1 MSAASGG
8 NSEPKQGQR
17 SQSAR
22 GFCPRSTMRV
32 PQPDIIEHFGNAD
45 AVPQPPERCLSLQA
59 GIVRCCPNISFIKK
73 TNSVAPSL
81 YSSFFFPL
89 LFLFLSTNIF
99 LFASQF
105 YGNSFVDF
113 GTCCYTYNSSIVAVA
128 KSSIAAIVFSPI
140 SKRFICLFFLLPHKA
155 ASHTG
160 DFYRTFFQELL
171 SRAACLP
178 ASLELSRDFYREN
191 FGVVKSIYSTL
202 SSFFFTFCFIIG
214 WFLATFSLPLPFP
227 PSSRSVQ
234 HFFGH
239 FFRDF

>member
-1 MSAASGG
+1 
-8 NSEPKQGQR
+8 
-17 SQSAR
+17 
-22 GFCPRSTMRV
+22 
-32 PQPDIIEHFGNAD
+32 
-45 AVPQPPERCLSLQA
+45 
-59 GIVRCCPNISFIKK
+59 
-73 TNSVAPSL
+73 VAPSL

-113 GTCCYTYNSSIVAVA
+113 GTCCYTYNPSIVAVA
-128 KSSIAAIVFSPI
+128 KSSIAAVLFSPI
-140 SKRFICLFFLLPHKA
+140 SKRFICLFSCFLIKQHPIPEIFTAH
-155 ASHTG
+155 
-160 DFYRTFFQELL
+160 FFQESL

-214 WFLATFSLPLPFP
+214 WFSATFSLPLPFP

>member
-1 MSAASGG
+1 M
-8 NSEPKQGQR
+8 N
-17 SQSAR
+17 
-22 GFCPRSTMRV
+22 C
-32 PQPDIIEHFGNAD
+32 
-45 AVPQPPERCLSLQA
+45 
-59 GIVRCCPNISFIKK
+59 
-73 TNSVAPSL
+73 
-81 YSSFFFPL
+81 
-89 LFLFLSTNIF
+89 FLFAAEFVCEAKQIGIRVFSWNRVQKISKNIF

-113 GTCCYTYNSSIVAVA
+113 GTCCYTYNPSIVAVD
-128 KSSIAAIVFSPI
+128 KSSIAAVLFSPI

-160 DFYRTFFQELL
+160 DFYRTFFQESL

-214 WFLATFSLPLPFP
+214 WFLTTFFCRFLSLHHPVLSNTFSAI
-227 PSSRSVQ
+227 SSAI
-234 HFFGH
+234 FN
-239 FFRDF
+239 FFRVNNLF

>member
-1 MSAASGG
+1 MKPESFYSPFFELFSFCGRVCMRGKA
-8 NSEPKQGQR
+8 NWD
-17 SQSAR
+17 QS
-22 GFCPRSTMRV
+22 F
-32 PQPDIIEHFGNAD
+32 FGNR
-45 AVPQPPERCLSLQA
+45 VQK
-59 GIVRCCPNISFIKK
+59 ISK
-73 TNSVAPSL
+73 
-81 YSSFFFPL
+81 
-89 LFLFLSTNIF
+89 NIF

-113 GTCCYTYNSSIVAVA
+113 GTCCYTYNPSIVAVA
-128 KSSIAAIVFSPI
+128 KSSIAAVLFSPI
-140 SKRFICLFFLLPHKA
+140 SKRFICLFFLLPYKA

-160 DFYRTFFQELL
+160 DFYRTFFQESL

-202 SSFFFTFCFIIG
+202 SSFFFTFCFIIR

>member
-1 MSAASGG
+1 M
-8 NSEPKQGQR
+8 N
-17 SQSAR
+17 
-22 GFCPRSTMRV
+22 C
-32 PQPDIIEHFGNAD
+32 
-45 AVPQPPERCLSLQA
+45 
-59 GIVRCCPNISFIKK
+59 
-73 TNSVAPSL
+73 
-81 YSSFFFPL
+81 
-89 LFLFLSTNIF
+89 FLFAAEFVCGAKQIGIRVFSWNRVQKISKNIF

-113 GTCCYTYNSSIVAVA
+113 GTCCYTYNPSIVAVA
-128 KSSIAAIVFSPI
+128 KSSIAAVLFSPI
-140 SKRFICLFFLLPHKA
+140 SKRFICLFFLLSHKA

-160 DFYRTFFQELL
+160 DFYRTFFQESL
-171 SRAACLP
+171 SRATCLP

-202 SSFFFTFCFIIG
+202 SSFFFTFFFIIG

>member
-45 AVPQPPERCLSLQA
+45 AVPQPPERCLSRKA

-81 YSSFFFPL
+81 YRSFFFPL

-128 KSSIAAIVFSPI
+128 KISIAAVLFSPI
-140 SKRFICLFFLLPHKA
+140 SKRFICLFSCFLIKQHPIPEIFTTHFLGIAFSRCLSARFSGIKQRFLPRKFWCRKVHLLHPIILFLHILLYNTLVFSHLFFA
-155 ASHTG
+155 A
-160 DFYRTFFQELL
+160 FFPSIIPFCPTLF
-171 SRAACLP
+171 RPFLP
-178 ASLELSRDFYREN
+178 
-191 FGVVKSIYSTL
+191 
-202 SSFFFTFCFIIG
+202 
-214 WFLATFSLPLPFP
+214 
-227 PSSRSVQ
+227 
-234 HFFGH
+234 
-239 FFRDF
+239 

>member
-1 MSAASGG
+1 M
-8 NSEPKQGQR
+8 
-17 SQSAR
+17 
-22 GFCPRSTMRV
+22 
-32 PQPDIIEHFGNAD
+32 
-45 AVPQPPERCLSLQA
+45 
-59 GIVRCCPNISFIKK
+59 
-73 TNSVAPSL
+73 

-105 YGNSFVDF
+105 YGNSLVDF
-113 GTCCYTYNSSIVAVA
+113 GTCCYTYNPSIVAVA
-128 KSSIAAIVFSPI
+128 KSSIAAVLFSPI
-140 SKRFICLFFLLPHKA
+140 SKRFICFFSCFLIKQHPIPEIFTAHFFRNRFLALP
-155 ASHTG
+155 
-160 DFYRTFFQELL
+160 
-171 SRAACLP
+171 ACLP

>member
-1 MSAASGG
+1 M
-8 NSEPKQGQR
+8 
-17 SQSAR
+17 
-22 GFCPRSTMRV
+22 
-32 PQPDIIEHFGNAD
+32 
-45 AVPQPPERCLSLQA
+45 
-59 GIVRCCPNISFIKK
+59 RCCPNISFIKK

-89 LFLFLSTNIF
+89 LFLFLFTNIF

-113 GTCCYTYNSSIVAVA
+113 GTCCYTYNPSIVAVA
-128 KSSIAAIVFSPI
+128 KSSIAAVLFSPI
-140 SKRFICLFFLLPHKA
+140 SKRFICLFFLLSHKA

-160 DFYRTFFQELL
+160 DFYRTFFQESL

-191 FGVVKSIYSTL
+191 FGIVKSIYSTL
-202 SSFFFTFCFIIG
+202 SSFFLTFCFIIG

>member
-1 MSAASGG
+1 M
-8 NSEPKQGQR
+8 
-17 SQSAR
+17 
-22 GFCPRSTMRV
+22 
-32 PQPDIIEHFGNAD
+32 
-45 AVPQPPERCLSLQA
+45 
-59 GIVRCCPNISFIKK
+59 
-73 TNSVAPSL
+73 APSL

-113 GTCCYTYNSSIVAVA
+113 GTCCYTYNPSIVAVA
-128 KSSIAAIVFSPI
+128 KSSIAAVLFSPI

-160 DFYRTFFQELL
+160 
-171 SRAACLP
+171 
-178 ASLELSRDFYREN
+178 DFYREN

-214 WFLATFSLPLPFP
+214 WFLVTFSLPLPFP
-227 PSSRSVQ
+227 PSSCSVQ

>member
-1 MSAASGG
+1 MLDNVGLRYPHRASGAKA
-8 NSEPKQGQR
+8 PR
-17 SQSAR
+17 TLRPLPLLRFAVSATGGAHLCSIQYYLR
-22 GFCPRSTMRV
+22 FWLSICRTSLAVSALRIMRYCP
-32 PQPDIIEHFGNAD
+32 
-45 AVPQPPERCLSLQA
+45 
-59 GIVRCCPNISFIKK
+59 
-73 TNSVAPSL
+73 NSVAPSS

-128 KSSIAAIVFSPI
+128 KSSIAAVLFSPI

-160 DFYRTFFQELL
+160 DFYRTFFQESL

>member
-1 MSAASGG
+1 M
-8 NSEPKQGQR
+8 
-17 SQSAR
+17 
-22 GFCPRSTMRV
+22 
-32 PQPDIIEHFGNAD
+32 
-45 AVPQPPERCLSLQA
+45 
-59 GIVRCCPNISFIKK
+59 RCCHNISFIKK

-81 YSSFFFPL
+81 YRSFFFPL

-113 GTCCYTYNSSIVAVA
+113 GTCCYTYNPSIVAVA
-128 KSSIAAIVFSPI
+128 KGSIAAVLFSPI

-171 SRAACLP
+171 SRAACLSC
-178 ASLELSRDFYREN
+178 ALELNRDFYREN
-191 FGVVKSIYSTL
+191 FGIVKSICSTL

-239 FFRDF
+239 CFRDF

>member
-1 MSAASGG
+1 M
-8 NSEPKQGQR
+8 NR
-17 SQSAR
+17 
-22 GFCPRSTMRV
+22 
-32 PQPDIIEHFGNAD
+32 
-45 AVPQPPERCLSLQA
+45 
-59 GIVRCCPNISFIKK
+59 
-73 TNSVAPSL
+73 
-81 YSSFFFPL
+81 
-89 LFLFLSTNIF
+89 FLFAAEFVCGAKQIGIRVFSWNRVQKISKNIF

-113 GTCCYTYNSSIVAVA
+113 GTCCYTYNPSIVAVA
-128 KSSIAAIVFSPI
+128 KSSIAAVLFSPI

-160 DFYRTFFQELL
+160 DFYRTFFQESL
-171 SRAACLP
+171 SRAVRLP

>member
-1 MSAASGG
+1 MYAGQSKSG
-8 NSEPKQGQR
+8 SEFFLGT
-17 SQSAR
+17 
-22 GFCPRSTMRV
+22 GFRKFPTYHLLKRLIRWLLLC
-32 PQPDIIEHFGNAD
+32 
-45 AVPQPPERCLSLQA
+45 
-59 GIVRCCPNISFIKK
+59 IVH
-73 TNSVAPSL
+73 
-81 YSSFFFPL
+81 SFFLCFSFSYL
-89 LFLFLSTNIF
+89 QTSFSTNIF
-99 LFASQF
+99 LFAPQF

-113 GTCCYTYNSSIVAVA
+113 GTCCYTYNPSIVAVA
-128 KSSIAAIVFSPI
+128 KGSIAAVLFSPI

-191 FGVVKSIYSTL
+191 FGVVKSICSTL
-202 SSFFFTFCFIIG
+202 SSVFFTFFFIIG

-227 PSSRSVQ
+227 QSSRSVQ

>member
-1 MSAASGG
+1 M
-8 NSEPKQGQR
+8 N
-17 SQSAR
+17 
-22 GFCPRSTMRV
+22 C
-32 PQPDIIEHFGNAD
+32 
-45 AVPQPPERCLSLQA
+45 
-59 GIVRCCPNISFIKK
+59 
-73 TNSVAPSL
+73 
-81 YSSFFFPL
+81 
-89 LFLFLSTNIF
+89 FLFAAEFVCGAKQIGIRVFSWNRVQKISKNIF

-113 GTCCYTYNSSIVAVA
+113 GTCCYTYNPSIVAVA
-128 KSSIAAIVFSPI
+128 KSSIAAVLVSPI
-140 SKRFICLFFLLPHKA
+140 SKRFICLFFLLSHKA

-160 DFYRTFFQELL
+160 DFYRTFFQESL

-202 SSFFFTFCFIIG
+202 SSFFFTFCFIIR

>member
-1 MSAASGG
+1 MPPKHDAGTATRHYRAFWQRRCRAAA
-8 NSEPKQGQR
+8 
-17 SQSAR
+17 AR
-22 GFCPRSTMRV
+22 AVLRIMRYCP
-32 PQPDIIEHFGNAD
+32 
-45 AVPQPPERCLSLQA
+45 
-59 GIVRCCPNISFIKK
+59 
-73 TNSVAPSL
+73 NSVAPSL
-81 YSSFFFPL
+81 YSSLFFPL

-113 GTCCYTYNSSIVAVA
+113 GTCCYTYNPSIVAVA
-128 KSSIAAIVFSPI
+128 KSSIAAVLFSPI

-155 ASHTG
+155 ESHTG
-160 DFYRTFFQELL
+160 DFYRTFFQESL

-214 WFLATFSLPLPFP
+214 WATPHN
-227 PSSRSVQ
+227 SRLTA
-234 HFFGH
+234 
-239 FFRDF
+239 